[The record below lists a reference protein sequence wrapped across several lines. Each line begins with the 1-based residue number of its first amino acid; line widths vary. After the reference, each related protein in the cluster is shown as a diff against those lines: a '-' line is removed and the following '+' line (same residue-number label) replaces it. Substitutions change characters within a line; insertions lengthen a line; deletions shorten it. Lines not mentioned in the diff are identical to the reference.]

1 MNTKTFVCFFY
12 RIDLSQYQHDGL
24 VFTQNNITYLFYR
37 ARLFRILYDKNCS
50 IRLILKTIK

>member
-50 IRLILKTIK
+50 IRLF